1 MERLILLFVIF
12 TSFVVLSQRG
22 LGYAAE
28 TQSARSAH
36 VIASEP
42 TARATNLESSSQRR
56 PLFPQNKTTTTVAP
70 GEGLGCFYHQ
80 GYYSHL
86 PLFKDGVY
94 TLPGSRDV
102 SEPYQRPLTSPPPRS
117 SSPSENPTAPQ
128 RNVTDNTIKQ

>member
-1 MERLILLFVIF
+1 MERLILVFVIF
-12 TSFVVLSQRG
+12 MSFVVLSQRG
-22 LGYAAE
+22 FGYAH
-28 TQSARSAH
+28 SAH
-36 VIASEP
+36 VIASEH
-42 TARATNLESSSQRR
+42 TAQATDQENPPQRR

-102 SEPYQRPLTSPPPRS
+102 SEPYQRPLTPSLPRS
-117 SSPSENPTAPQ
+117 SSAPENPDASQ
-128 RNVTDNTIKQ
+128 GDVSGNTVKQ